1 MADEM
6 ELLKEWIKTS
16 KNIVFFGG
24 AGVST
29 ESNIPDFRS
38 TDGLYNQ
45 EYAYPPETILS
56 HSFYKK
62 KPEEFFRFY
71 RNKMLFPN
79 AQPNAAHKAL
89 ARLEQQG
96 KLKAVITQNI
106 DGLHQKAG
114 SREVLEL
121 HGSVLRNYCEHC
133 GRFYS
138 LEDLMEKKELMPK
151 CSCGGIIKPDVV
163 LYDVLGDVVCGGFAA
178 PIREGYAEKVL
189 IVTSGEKMALYA
201 ANNISSA
208 VRNFEDRSYA
218 RVFGIVLNHRN
229 VENETEKVQAFS
241 EKIGVPIVGEVPRSD
256 EIIRWEDQGKTV
268 IEGDPDSEISKCF
281 FDLAELLLKEEENA

>member
-71 RNKMLFPN
+71 RNKMMFPN

-121 HGSVLRNYCEHC
+121 HGSVLRNY
-133 GRFYS
+133 
-138 LEDLMEKKELMPK
+138 
-151 CSCGGIIKPDVV
+151 
-163 LYDVLGDVVCGGFAA
+163 
-178 PIREGYAEKVL
+178 
-189 IVTSGEKMALYA
+189 
-201 ANNISSA
+201 
-208 VRNFEDRSYA
+208 
-218 RVFGIVLNHRN
+218 
-229 VENETEKVQAFS
+229 
-241 EKIGVPIVGEVPRSD
+241 
-256 EIIRWEDQGKTV
+256 
-268 IEGDPDSEISKCF
+268 
-281 FDLAELLLKEEENA
+281 